1 MATKL
6 PQHIIYERRVCGI
19 LKKLR
24 EEQGLSP
31 EEAANKADLPVSA
44 VEYADKHGAVTIG
57 VLYRY
62 AKALGRELQIS
73 FTQEEDKQGQGPR
86 KETK

>member
-6 PQHIIYERRVCGI
+6 PPHILYERRVCNI
-19 LKKLR
+19 LRKLR
-24 EEQGLSP
+24 EEQGLSQ
-31 EEAANKADLPVSA
+31 EETANKADLPVSA
-44 VEYADKHGAVTIG
+44 VEYADKNGAVTIG

-73 FTQEEDKQGQGPR
+73 FVGES
-86 KETK
+86 

>member
-6 PQHIIYERRVCGI
+6 PPHIIYERRVCEI

-24 EEQGLSP
+24 EEQGLSQ
-31 EEAANKADLPVSA
+31 EEAANKADLPVA
-44 VEYADKHGAVTIG
+44 TVEYSDTYGAVTIG

-73 FTQEEDKQGQGPR
+73 FVEES
-86 KETK
+86 